1 MTMRSDTYCYGI
13 DIGGTTIKAGIFDLS
28 GKLLDKFEFPTDR
41 TEEGS
46 NILRDIANF
55 IKKQN
60 DRLGIKSGDVAG
72 IGLGVPGS
80 VMPDGTVNKCVNL
93 GWGVINAGEI
103 LKKMTNIPVYTGNDA
118 NMAALGE
125 YCEAKEDI
133 SSMLFVTLGTGVGGG
148 IIIDGRP
155 VCGANGAAAEIG
167 HLPVVYGESEKCTC
181 GKSGCLEQAAS
192 APGVVR
198 TAERILA
205 GTDVESSLRG
215 YDTLSAKI
223 IFDEAK
229 NGDDVALQTVDKVS
243 EYLGIGLACAC
254 GIADPGLIVIGGG
267 MAAAGEFL
275 LERIRESYRRNVFHP
290 CTDTPI
296 VQAQLG
302 NDAGMYGAA
311 RLVINERNQTHH
323 E

>member
-1 MTMRSDTYCYGI
+1 MRSDTYCYGI

-167 HLPVVYGESEKCTC
+167 HLPVV
-181 GKSGCLEQAAS
+181 
-192 APGVVR
+192 
-198 TAERILA
+198 
-205 GTDVESSLRG
+205 
-215 YDTLSAKI
+215 
-223 IFDEAK
+223 
-229 NGDDVALQTVDKVS
+229 
-243 EYLGIGLACAC
+243 
-254 GIADPGLIVIGGG
+254 
-267 MAAAGEFL
+267 
-275 LERIRESYRRNVFHP
+275 
-290 CTDTPI
+290 
-296 VQAQLG
+296 
-302 NDAGMYGAA
+302 
-311 RLVINERNQTHH
+311 
-323 E
+323 

>member
-1 MTMRSDTYCYGI
+1 MKSDTYCYGI
-13 DIGGTTIKAGIFDLS
+13 DIGGTTVKAGIFDLS
-28 GKLLDKFEFPTDR
+28 GRLIDKSEFPTDR

-46 NILRDIANF
+46 NILRDIADF
-55 IKKQN
+55 IIKKN
-60 DRLGIKSGDVAG
+60 DEAGIKASDIAG
-72 IGLGVPGS
+72 IGLGVPGA

-93 GWGVINAGEI
+93 GWGVINAGEV
-103 LKKMTNIPVYTGNDA
+103 LKEMTGIPVYTGNDA
-118 NMAALGE
+118 NVAALGE
-125 YCEAKEDI
+125 FYEAKADI
-133 SSMLFVTLGTGVGGG
+133 SSMIFITLGTGVGGG
-148 IIIDGRP
+148 IIIDGRA

-181 GKSGCLEQAAS
+181 GKTGCLEQAAS

-198 TAERILA
+198 AARRMLA
-205 GTDVESSLRG
+205 DSSVQSSLRD

-229 NGDDVALQTVDKVS
+229 NGDAVALQIVDKVS

-290 CTDTPI
+290 CTDTPV